1 MLHPGKNG
9 FNHVHQ
15 TKGGKVLAVYPDMK
29 SYNWTTGYNIAKGEW
44 ENMLWPQP
52 GEKTLVCP
60 AIDGGHSW
68 EAGTY
73 SPRTKLFYRVAQ
85 EWCMYLTVQPKSGG
99 TTISAGAESA
109 GSAAVRPG
117 VHERRVDRHA
127 PAGRQEPRPAHGTRS
142 GHRQARLG
150 EAL

>member
-1 MLHPGKNG
+1 M
-9 FNHVHQ
+9 HQ

-85 EWCMYLTVQPKSGG
+85 EWCMYLTV
-99 TTISAGAESA
+99 AAE
-109 GSAAVRPG
+109 
-117 VHERRVDRHA
+117 E
-127 PAGRQEPRPAHGTRS
+127 PAGRRSRQAPRPGFCSRS
-142 GHRQARLG
+142 SRRS
-150 EAL
+150 